1 MPKTNVPGPLKPLAR
16 RRLSSP
22 FSTFG
27 PRPRGSFRTGM
38 EHGLPLISTLVIAFS
53 LALVFGFI
61 AERFLKSPALV
72 GYLLAGIA
80 CGQYTP
86 GVFADPALAHQL
98 SEIGVMLLMFGVGL
112 HFSVKDLMS
121 VKGIALPGAV
131 LQMSIASILGMFVAH
146 LFWDWSWGQALVFG
160 MSLSCASTVVLL
172 KALDVR
178 GLLTS
183 SDGRIAVGWLVV
195 EDIATVLILVLLPP
209 LAGILAPE
217 APDAVATAG
226 ASAASLSGEALL
238 VEIGRTIVNVVAFV
252 AVMMLVGRKALPW
265 LMAQVART
273 GSRELFTLF
282 VLAAALGVAY
292 GAAEIFKVSFA
303 LGAFFAGMV
312 MRESAFAHRAATE
325 SLPLQDA
332 FAVLFFVGC
341 GMLFDWHI
349 LFESPLEVLAVL
361 FIVLFGKAAAAF
373 GLVVLLRYPLGTAL
387 TVSAALSQIGEFSF
401 ILVAQAMSLGLADQN
416 TMNLIVGGAIISI
429 ALNPVMFAVAP
440 RVGKYLTHRFAWA
453 KEAAL
458 RDAPFEVLPEE
469 VEAERLSG
477 QTVLVADGPLGERFA
492 RRLFDKGV
500 ELVVVT
506 KDVAAAGRLS
516 DAGLSVLQ
524 GDASE
529 ARVLV
534 LAHLAT
540 AGRVLLMDATP
551 HGIRVLDSIRSLKAD
566 IPVTVVSDT
575 EGIWTDVK
583 TENVRFLSI
592 EEAAADRMTD
602 AVLEASASGEEP
614 GVPFVT
620 AKRAATDEGE
630 EANDANESN
639 ASNQEDEKLKSSEAS
654 VGTEDLKASESPV
667 ADEAPRDAADVTDT
681 ANSSEAAKLVSEPS
695 STESA
700 ESSKSVESVN
710 SADSVKSSGENGTN
724 VRKEAKTES

>member
-1 MPKTNVPGPLKPLAR
+1 
-16 RRLSSP
+16 
-22 FSTFG
+22 
-27 PRPRGSFRTGM
+27 
-38 EHGLPLISTLVIAFS
+38 
-53 LALVFGFI
+53 
-61 AERFLKSPALV
+61 
-72 GYLLAGIA
+72 
-80 CGQYTP
+80 
-86 GVFADPALAHQL
+86 
-98 SEIGVMLLMFGVGL
+98 
-112 HFSVKDLMS
+112 
-121 VKGIALPGAV
+121 
-131 LQMSIASILGMFVAH
+131 MSIASILGMFVAH

-217 APDAVATAG
+217 APGAVAT
-226 ASAASLSGEALL
+226 AASLSGEALL

-361 FIVLFGKAAAAF
+361 FIVLFGKVAAAF

-453 KEAAL
+453 KAAAL

-534 LAHLAT
+534 LAHLVT

-551 HGIRVLDSIRSLKAD
+551 HGIRVLDAIRSLKAD

-639 ASNQEDEKLKSSEAS
+639 ASNQEDEKPKSSEAS

-667 ADEAPRDAADVTDT
+667 ADEAPRDATDVTDT
-681 ANSSEAAKLVSEPS
+681 ADSSEVAKLVSEPA

-710 SADSVKSSGENGTN
+710 SADSVKSSGENDAN

>member
-1 MPKTNVPGPLKPLAR
+1 
-16 RRLSSP
+16 
-22 FSTFG
+22 
-27 PRPRGSFRTGM
+27 M

-238 VEIGRTIVNVVAFV
+238 VEVGRTIVNVVAFV

-373 GLVVLLRYPLGTAL
+373 GLVVFLRYPLGTAL

-453 KEAAL
+453 KAAAL

-469 VEAERLSG
+469 VERLSG

-551 HGIRVLDSIRSLKAD
+551 HGIRVLDAIRSIKAD

-602 AVLEASASGEEP
+602 AVLEARASGEEP
-614 GVPFVT
+614 GIPLAAST
-620 AKRAATDEGE
+620 ADSGTNVENVGE
-630 EANDANESN
+630 SASANDAES
-639 ASNQEDEKLKSSEAS
+639 APEAR
-654 VGTEDLKASESPV
+654 ESPSP
-667 ADEAPRDAADVTDT
+667 DMPTEL
-681 ANSSEAAKLVSEPS
+681 SECSALSETS
-695 STESA
+695 EGGVETET
-700 ESSKSVESVN
+700 V
-710 SADSVKSSGENGTN
+710 
-724 VRKEAKTES
+724 AKTRAAGCTTENADRADNVAETISTSTPMRNA

>member
-1 MPKTNVPGPLKPLAR
+1 
-16 RRLSSP
+16 
-22 FSTFG
+22 
-27 PRPRGSFRTGM
+27 M

-217 APDAVATAG
+217 APGVSDAVATAG
-226 ASAASLSGEALL
+226 AAAASLSGEALL

-349 LFESPLEVLAVL
+349 LFESPLEILAVL

-440 RVGKYLTHRFAWA
+440 RVGKYLTHRFSWA
-453 KEAAL
+453 KAAAL

-469 VEAERLSG
+469 VTTERLSG

-492 RRLFDKGV
+492 HRLFEKGV

-506 KDVAAAGRLS
+506 KDVDAAGRLS
-516 DAGLSVLQ
+516 EAGLSVLQ

-529 ARVLV
+529 VRVLV
-534 LAHLAT
+534 LAHVAT

-551 HGIRVLDSIRSLKAD
+551 RGIRVLDSIRSVKAD

-575 EGIWTDVK
+575 EGVWADVK

-592 EEAAADRMTD
+592 EEAAAERMTD
-602 AVLEASASGEEP
+602 AVLEARASGEEP

-620 AKRAATDEGE
+620 SKPVATEEGE
-630 EANDANESN
+630 EAKNDG
-639 ASNQEDEKLKSSEAS
+639 EKPASSEAPA
-654 VGTEDLKASESPV
+654 GTEDSKGSESPA
-667 ADEAPRDAADVTDT
+667 ADESPRVPATGAVD
-681 ANSSEAAKLVSEPS
+681 P
-695 STESA
+695 A
-700 ESSKSVESVN
+700 ESSKSVKP
-710 SADSVKSSGENGTN
+710 VKSSDEKDETA
-724 VRKEAKTES
+724 RKEAKTEPKELKEP

>member
-1 MPKTNVPGPLKPLAR
+1 
-16 RRLSSP
+16 
-22 FSTFG
+22 
-27 PRPRGSFRTGM
+27 M

-131 LQMSIASILGMFVAH
+131 LQMSIASTLGMFVAH

-217 APDAVATAG
+217 APGVSDAVATAG
-226 ASAASLSGEALL
+226 AAAASLSGEALL

-349 LFESPLEVLAVL
+349 LFESPLEILAVL

-440 RVGKYLTHRFAWA
+440 RVGKYLTHRFSWA
-453 KEAAL
+453 KSAAL

-469 VEAERLSG
+469 VMTERLSG

-492 RRLFDKGV
+492 RRLFEKGV

-506 KDVAAAGRLS
+506 KDVDAAGRLS
-516 DAGLSVLQ
+516 EAGLSVLQ

-529 ARVLV
+529 VRVLV
-534 LAHLAT
+534 LAHVST

-551 HGIRVLDSIRSLKAD
+551 RGIRVLDSIRSVKAD

-575 EGIWTDVK
+575 EGVWTDVK

-592 EEAAADRMTD
+592 EEAAAERMTE
-602 AVLEASASGEEP
+602 AVLEARASGEEP

-620 AKRAATDEGE
+620 SKPVATEEGE
-630 EANDANESN
+630 EAKNDGETLES
-639 ASNQEDEKLKSSEAS
+639 SS
-654 VGTEDLKASESPV
+654 ASEGSTVTDAPKEKESS
-667 ADEAPRDAADVTDT
+667 ASDEALKPAP
-681 ANSSEAAKLVSEPS
+681 EAASPEA
-695 STESA
+695 A
-700 ESSKSVESVN
+700 ESSKSVKP
-710 SADSVKSSGENGTN
+710 VKSSDEKDETA
-724 VRKEAKTES
+724 RKEAKTESKEP

>member
-1 MPKTNVPGPLKPLAR
+1 
-16 RRLSSP
+16 
-22 FSTFG
+22 
-27 PRPRGSFRTGM
+27 M

-217 APDAVATAG
+217 APDVSGAVATAG
-226 ASAASLSGEALL
+226 AAAATLSGEALL

-349 LFESPLEVLAVL
+349 LFDSPLEILAVL

-440 RVGKYLTHRFAWA
+440 RVGKYLTRRFSWA
-453 KEAAL
+453 KAAAL

-469 VEAERLSG
+469 VTNERLSG

-516 DAGLSVLQ
+516 EAGLSVLQ

-529 ARVLV
+529 VRVLV
-534 LAHLAT
+534 LAHVAT

-551 HGIRVLDSIRSLKAD
+551 RGIRVLDSIRSVKAD

-592 EEAAADRMTD
+592 EEAAAERMTD
-602 AVLEASASGEEP
+602 AVLEARASGEEP
-614 GVPFVT
+614 GVPFAT
-620 AKRAATDEGE
+620 SKRAAAEEGE
-630 EANDANESN
+630 EANASNDSNDANEAN
-639 ASNQEDEKLKSSEAS
+639 NEGEKPESS
-654 VGTEDLKASESPV
+654 DASEGSTGTDASEEKEGSS
-667 ADEAPRDAADVTDT
+667 ADEAPRVADADDVTEAKAT
-681 ANSSEAAKLVSEPS
+681 ADAEDVVKPAPEPAKP
-695 STESA
+695 A
-700 ESSKSVESVN
+700 E
-710 SADSVKSSGENGTN
+710 SVKSSDA
-724 VRKEAKTES
+724 VEAAAPETSPLSPSIEEKKPQ

>member
-453 KEAAL
+453 KAAAL

-551 HGIRVLDSIRSLKAD
+551 HGIRVLDAIRSLKAD

-602 AVLEASASGEEP
+602 AVLEARASGEEP
-614 GVPFVT
+614 GVPFATST
-620 AKRAATDEGE
+620 ADSGTNVENAGE
-630 EANDANESN
+630 SASANDAES
-639 ASNQEDEKLKSSEAS
+639 APEAR
-654 VGTEDLKASESPV
+654 ESPSPDMPTELSEGSALFETSEGGVETETASKARAAGCTTENADRADNV
-667 ADEAPRDAADVTDT
+667 AET
-681 ANSSEAAKLVSEPS
+681 VST
-695 STESA
+695 STPMRNA
-700 ESSKSVESVN
+700 
-710 SADSVKSSGENGTN
+710 
-724 VRKEAKTES
+724 

>member
-1 MPKTNVPGPLKPLAR
+1 
-16 RRLSSP
+16 
-22 FSTFG
+22 
-27 PRPRGSFRTGM
+27 M

-238 VEIGRTIVNVVAFV
+238 VEVGRTIVNVVAFV

-349 LFESPLEVLAVL
+349 LFDSPLEILAVL

-401 ILVAQAMSLGLADQN
+401 ILVGQAMSLGLADQN

-453 KEAAL
+453 KAAAL

-469 VEAERLSG
+469 VATERLSG

-516 DAGLSVLQ
+516 EAGLSVLQ

-529 ARVLV
+529 VRVLV
-534 LAHLAT
+534 LAHVAT

-551 HGIRVLDSIRSLKAD
+551 RGIRVLDSIRSLKAD
-566 IPVTVVSDT
+566 IPVTVVSDS
-575 EGIWTDVK
+575 EGVWADVK

-592 EEAAADRMTD
+592 EEAAAERMTET
-602 AVLEASASGEEP
+602 VLEARASGEEL
-614 GVPFVT
+614 GVPFAT
-620 AKRAATDEGE
+620 AKRVAADEAE
-630 EANDANESN
+630 DANEAN
-639 ASNQEDEKLKSSEAS
+639 NEGEKPESPEVPAE
-654 VGTEDLKASESPV
+654 TEPSKASESPA
-667 ADEAPRDAADVTDT
+667 ADEAPRAPATGATEVKDAADSAEVVKAAPET
-681 ANSSEAAKLVSEPS
+681 ASPEAAD
-695 STESA
+695 
-700 ESSKSVESVN
+700 SSKSV
-710 SADSVKSSGENGTN
+710 DSVEPVETSDEKGETA
-724 VRKEAKTES
+724 RKETKTESKEP

>member
-217 APDAVATAG
+217 APGAVATA
-226 ASAASLSGEALL
+226 SSLSGEALL

-453 KEAAL
+453 KAAAL

-534 LAHLAT
+534 LAHLVT

-551 HGIRVLDSIRSLKAD
+551 HGIRVLDAIRSIQAD

-639 ASNQEDEKLKSSEAS
+639 ASNQEDEKPKSSEAS

-681 ANSSEAAKLVSEPS
+681 ANSSEAAKLVSEPA

-710 SADSVKSSGENGTN
+710 SADSVKSSGENDAN